1 MEKLYQIFIAND
13 AWITIGKGIWV
24 TVEISL
30 ASLLAG
36 TLLGALLCFFRMGR
50 NRFLRLLAMV
60 YIALVR
66 GCPVLMLLFY
76 GGFAQSGLVPVVVA
90 ILAFSLH
97 TAAHVAELLR
107 SAILHRQAFFLLY
120 PEGSN
125 GGKRQGICIG
135 GQGIGYAGS

>member
-107 SAILHRQAFFLLY
+107 SAIEFLRWCRYCLY
-120 PEGSN
+120 GHLSL
-125 GGKRQGICIG
+125 GDG
-135 GQGIGYAGS
+135 

>member
-76 GGFAQSGLVPVVVA
+76 GVFAQSGLVPVVVA

-107 SAILHRQAFFLLY
+107 SAILATDH
-120 PEGSN
+120 
-125 GGKRQGICIG
+125 
-135 GQGIGYAGS
+135 GQVEAARTLGFSRVHSPKSMA

>member
-50 NRFLRLLAMV
+50 NRFLSEV
-60 YIALVR
+60 DHEKY
-66 GCPVLMLLFY
+66 P
-76 GGFAQSGLVPVVVA
+76 Q
-90 ILAFSLH
+90 
-97 TAAHVAELLR
+97 AEQR
-107 SAILHRQAFFLLY
+107 YRF
-120 PEGSN
+120 E
-125 GGKRQGICIG
+125 RETEG
-135 GQGIGYAGS
+135 GQQDDSHKD